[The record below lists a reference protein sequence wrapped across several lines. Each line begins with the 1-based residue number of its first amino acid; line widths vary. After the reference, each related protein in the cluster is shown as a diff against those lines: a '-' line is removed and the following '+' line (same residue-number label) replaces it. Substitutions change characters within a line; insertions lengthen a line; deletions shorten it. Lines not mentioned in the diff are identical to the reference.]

1 VSAPGAGAPEVPGSP
16 AGPARHGETA
26 PARGQRARPTPTWPI
41 RWPPAGSLPAGPGA
55 RLGRPALTILELVIA
70 AALLVTA
77 AAVAIPAYVRS
88 RESSRVLQAVSDIV
102 TVGNDIA
109 VDEATRGGPP
119 PTLASIGRGA
129 LLDPWGRPYRYLV
142 TAGAGVGQDRRDRLF
157 KPLNTDYDLYSLGK
171 DGKTQQKLDHPDS
184 LDDVVR
190 ALNGAYVGL
199 ALEF

>member
-1 VSAPGAGAPEVPGSP
+1 
-16 AGPARHGETA
+16 
-26 PARGQRARPTPTWPI
+26 
-41 RWPPAGSLPAGPGA
+41 
-55 RLGRPALTILELVIA
+55 
-70 AALLVTA
+70 
-77 AAVAIPAYVRS
+77 
-88 RESSRVLQAVSDIV
+88 
-102 TVGNDIA
+102 
-109 VDEATRGGPP
+109 
-119 PTLASIGRGA
+119 
-129 LLDPWGRPYRYLV
+129 V